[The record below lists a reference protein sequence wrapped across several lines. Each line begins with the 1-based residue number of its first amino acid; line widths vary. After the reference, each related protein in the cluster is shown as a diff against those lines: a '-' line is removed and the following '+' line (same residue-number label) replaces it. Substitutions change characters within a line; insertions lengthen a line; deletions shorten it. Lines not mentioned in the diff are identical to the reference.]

1 LFPKNPKHHSWRE
14 LRKVQSFLRA
24 FPGFVEELLYEKKD
38 GESRHNFLT
47 TAIWESE
54 EAFENAKR
62 AIAIEFQKPGFDP
75 RKRPNA

>member
-1 LFPKNPKHHSWRE
+1 L
-14 LRKVQSFLRA
+14 
-24 FPGFVEELLYEKKD
+24 PGSVEGFLYEKKD

-54 EAFENAKR
+54 EAFENAKG